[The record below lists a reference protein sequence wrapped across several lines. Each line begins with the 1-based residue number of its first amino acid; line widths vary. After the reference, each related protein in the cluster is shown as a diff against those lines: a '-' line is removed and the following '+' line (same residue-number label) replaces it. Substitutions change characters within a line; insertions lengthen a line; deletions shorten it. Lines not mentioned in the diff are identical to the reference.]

1 MIRPAAPDRRCLPG
15 DTIQIFIGHLPTA
28 NPLKVGHRLGRIRL
42 FVDTFTVSCYQTA
55 APQACNRFA
64 ICEGCRAWL
73 AKTIARS
80 LVLTGQS
87 VMTTTSESFDLI
99 VIGSGPA
106 GEKGAARAAYFGKR
120 VALVERQPVLG
131 GAAANTG
138 TLPSKTLRET
148 ALYLSGFR
156 QRQLFGLDVRG
167 LKERVHVSD
176 FLAHE
181 RVVKD
186 TERARIFENLRKHH
200 ITIFSGSAA
209 FVDPQ
214 TVAVRPER
222 CPETRI
228 RADKILIATGSYP
241 FRPKEL
247 PFYDPRIC
255 DSDTILMLHEIPRRM
270 LVVGGGVIGCEY
282 ACMFAA
288 LGVQVVLVEKRGG
301 ILNFMDPDIVA
312 TLQGRMEKM
321 GILFYFNDAVA
332 NVDCLETMKVHLASG
347 AALQSDIVLI
357 SSGRCGNI
365 ASLELDNVGV
375 AYSDRGIIKVNEWY
389 QTTQPN
395 IYAAGDVVGS
405 PALASTSMEQGRAAV
420 VHACQLQN
428 QVGMEAIMPTGI
440 YTIPECS
447 MVGESEETLRKKKI
461 PFVVGTA
468 LYEKNARGQIVGDNF
483 GFLKLLFRAED
494 MQLLG
499 VHVVGEQAAE
509 IIHIGLTALMLKAN
523 LHLFLETCYNYPTL
537 SEMYKYAAY
546 EALGRKSRGEVEG
559 GEAKPG

>member
-1 MIRPAAPDRRCLPG
+1 
-15 DTIQIFIGHLPTA
+15 
-28 NPLKVGHRLGRIRL
+28 
-42 FVDTFTVSCYQTA
+42 
-55 APQACNRFA
+55 
-64 ICEGCRAWL
+64 
-73 AKTIARS
+73 
-80 LVLTGQS
+80 
-87 VMTTTSESFDLI
+87 MTTESFDLI

-106 GEKGAARAAYFGKR
+106 GEKGAARAAYFGKK
-120 VALVERQPVLG
+120 VALIERQPVLG

-148 ALYLSGFR
+148 ALYLCGFK

-186 TERARIFENLRKHH
+186 TERARIVENLRKHR
-200 ITIFSGSAA
+200 IAVFSGSAS

-214 TVAVRPER
+214 TVAVRPDR
-222 CPETRI
+222 CPETLL

-255 DSDTILMLHEIPRRM
+255 DSDTILMLQEIPGRM

-288 LGVQVVLVEKRGG
+288 LGVEVVLVEKRGG
-301 ILNFMDPDIVA
+301 ILNFMDSDVVA

-321 GILFYFNDAVA
+321 GIRFFLNDGVA
-332 NVDCLETMKVHLASG
+332 NIECGEVLRVHLVSG
-347 AALQSDIVLI
+347 PVLNVDNVLI

-365 ASLELDNVGV
+365 GGLELDKVGV
-375 AYSDRGIIKVNEWY
+375 AYSDRGIIKVNESY

-395 IYAAGDVVGS
+395 IYAAGDVIGS

-420 VHACQLQN
+420 VHACQLEN
-428 QVGMEAIMPTGI
+428 QSGMEALMPTGI

-447 MVGESEETLRKKKI
+447 MVGESEESLRKKKI
-461 PFVVGTA
+461 PFVVGKA
-468 LYEKNARGQIVGDNF
+468 HYEKNARGQIVGDHF

-509 IIHIGLTALMLKAN
+509 IIHIGLTALLLKAN
-523 LHLFLETCYNYPTL
+523 VHLFLDTCYNYPTL

-546 EALGRKSRGEVEG
+546 EALGRKARGEIEG
-559 GEAKPG
+559 AEVKAG